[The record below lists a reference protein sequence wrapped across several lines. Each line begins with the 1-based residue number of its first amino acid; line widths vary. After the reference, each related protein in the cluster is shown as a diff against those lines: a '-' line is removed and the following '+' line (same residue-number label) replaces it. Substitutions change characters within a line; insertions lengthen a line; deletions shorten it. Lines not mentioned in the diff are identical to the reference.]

1 MGYLKMDKGHES
13 DWLKEQWDPSSAS
26 LGLGSNLSP
35 YLLPWASPR
44 PHHLH
49 SPLIWEN
56 VALHQQTWVGLQLK
70 PKPIKKSKPKSS
82 KLPHSPPLQLAS
94 SAPPAAFLVA
104 TFKPFLFTLPG
115 RPPPKGLVREKS
127 PRFLES
133 ILTKNEGF
141 GWWQEWEDGE
151 WEMPASMGKT
161 GMKRRWRDGGG
172 LAHGA
177 RVVIQM
183 GRPWARL
190 KVKRDMDMM
199 GVGNDEIQV

>member
-1 MGYLKMDKGHES
+1 MGYLKMDVGHES

-141 GWWQEWEDGE
+141 VSLAGMERWWVRDVRGYGKDEYEMDVAWWRWPCAWDIVCMGIQECEGNGYEDE
-151 WEMPASMGKT
+151 WNG
-161 GMKRRWRDGGG
+161 
-172 LAHGA
+172 
-177 RVVIQM
+177 
-183 GRPWARL
+183 
-190 KVKRDMDMM
+190 
-199 GVGNDEIQV
+199 